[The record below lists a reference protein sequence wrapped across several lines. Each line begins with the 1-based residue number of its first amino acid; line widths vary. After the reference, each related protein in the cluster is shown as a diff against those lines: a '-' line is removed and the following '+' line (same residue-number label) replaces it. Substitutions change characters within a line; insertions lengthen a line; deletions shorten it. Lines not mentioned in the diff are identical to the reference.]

1 MPTFSSASAIFEN
14 ICTVFQPD
22 KAQNDTATIAF
33 DLSGEN
39 GGKYLVKIANGTCES
54 GSGTPTGNADMTLMT
69 TAEDWL
75 GVANGTLNPM
85 TAFMQGKIK
94 VQGNMGLAMK
104 MQSWFKL
111 GGG

>member
-1 MPTFSSASAIFEN
+1 MPTFDSASAIFEN
-14 ICTVFQPD
+14 ICTVFQAD
-22 KAQNDTATIAF
+22 KAQTDTATIAF
-33 DLSGEN
+33 DLSGDN
-39 GGKYLVKIANGTCES
+39 GGKYWVRVNNGTCEA
-54 GSGTPTGNADMTLMT
+54 GQGAPAGNPDMTLLAA
-69 TAEDWL
+69 AEDWL

-111 GGG
+111 GG